1 MLLLIPLALI
11 HAVKSVIMDGCY
23 HPLADLLLGVN
34 VITESL
40 CCTDEKKLRLFL
52 LVLNYVQIQQDLLP
66 KYLI

>member
-1 MLLLIPLALI
+1 M
-11 HAVKSVIMDGCY
+11 KDGCY

-34 VITESL
+34 VITKSL
-40 CCTDEKKLRLFL
+40 CCTDEKKLRLFF